1 MRISDWSSYVCSS
14 DLVDTTSGAFLFVGR
29 DAYEAKGGTITID
42 LFSQGAEGFADDPEL
57 VRELA
62 EKKLDTIADQYRAVG
77 WHEVRAALERPYD
90 LYMKGSMYPATREPT
105 EAEAER
111 LAVIGAEI
119 EAIARAAGEDSST
132 EEHTYEL
139 QAIMR

>member
-1 MRISDWSSYVCSS
+1 M
-14 DLVDTTSGAFLFVGR
+14 LTTEKVDTTSGAFLFVGR

-77 WHEVRAALERPYD
+77 WHEVRAAR
-90 LYMKGSMYPATREPT
+90 S
-105 EAEAER
+105 
-111 LAVIGAEI
+111 
-119 EAIARAAGEDSST
+119 
-132 EEHTYEL
+132 EEHTSEL
-139 QAIMR
+139 QSLMRSSYAVFCLKKKNRYQNNKIQPHNLDT